1 MRFFNRTDS
10 VVSLAAL
17 ALLAAVPLLTSDNYV
32 LGVLITAICY
42 AIWAGSWDL
51 LSGLTG
57 RENFGHSLFIGAGAY
72 AAAYL
77 NTAYGIDL
85 GWGIVVAPLVSG
97 TLGALIGLPTLRLQ
111 GPYFALATLVASAIA
126 HTLCLLL
133 WRVTGGE
140 EGLSGILP
148 MAGSQSDYY
157 YLVLTIGFVSI
168 AAMKLFALSDAG
180 LVLRAIGSDEAICR
194 AAAID
199 VDAYKITTFAFSAA
213 FAGLGGALFAGYQL
227 TAAPDLLSSGLSI
240 TIVVMAY
247 VGGMGTIYG
256 PAVAALFLALIV
268 EYLRGFGEYRL
279 LVYGLILLVV
289 VRLTRHGFVDPF
301 WRWLKGRLA

>member
-1 MRFFNRTDS
+1 MRFFKPVDT
-10 VVSLAAL
+10 VAFVCVCASLASI
-17 ALLAAVPLLTSDNYV
+17 PLLTTDTYV
-32 LGVLITAICY
+32 IGIVISAVCY
-42 AIWAGSWDL
+42 AVWAASWDL

-72 AAAYL
+72 TAAYL
-77 NTAYGIDL
+77 NTSHGLDL
-85 GWGIVVAPLVSG
+85 AWGLFIAPLISG
-97 TLGALIGLPTLRLQ
+97 MLGIFIGLPTLRLQ
-111 GPYFALATLVASAIA
+111 GPYFALATLVASAIV
-126 HTLCLLL
+126 HTLCLLF

-140 EGLSGILP
+140 EGLSGMLP
-148 MAGSQSDYY
+148 ITGSQTDYY
-157 YLVLTIGFVSI
+157 YLVLIVGIVTI

-194 AAAID
+194 AAAIN
-199 VDAYKITTFAFSAA
+199 VDAYKIATFALSAA

-256 PAVAALFLALIV
+256 PAVAALLLALIV

-289 VRLTRHGFVDPF
+289 VRLTRHGFVDPL
-301 WRWLKGRLA
+301 WRWFKGRLA